1 MRIISGKFR
10 GKIIVAPKQ
19 LPVRPTTD
27 FAKTA
32 LFNIL
37 ANHFDFE
44 DVSVLDLFSGTGNIS
59 FEFGSRGCTHLVAV
73 DENHQVVKFI
83 SETFKKLGMIEASI
97 FRFDVF
103 HFLESCNETF
113 DIIFADPPYDL
124 AATDKLP
131 EIIFRKNLLKK
142 NGWLIIEHQS
152 KRKLESNLNTHE
164 TRVYGNCAFS
174 IFRQSEI
181 TGTHE

>member
-10 GKIIVAPKQ
+10 SRFIVAPKQ

-37 ANHFDFE
+37 ANYFDFE
-44 DVSVLDLFSGTGNIS
+44 EVSVLDLFCGTGNIS
-59 FEFGSRGCTHLVAV
+59 YEFGSRGCEHLLAV
-73 DENHQVVKFI
+73 DENIQAIKFVD
-83 SETFKKLGMIEASI
+83 ETFRKLAMQGTRIIRSEV
-97 FRFDVF
+97 FRF
-103 HFLESCNETF
+103 LETCHETY
-113 DIIFADPPYDL
+113 DIIFADPPYELRTTDL
-124 AATDKLP
+124 LP
-131 EIIFRKNLLKK
+131 GIIFKKNLLKE

-152 KRKLESNLNTHE
+152 KRKLESEILSEE

-174 IFRQSEI
+174 IFKNVKKI
-181 TGTHE
+181 